1 MGNIEEGNI
10 EEDKTKTVIAM
21 YDVRGIQKY
30 IYRTPKVRNA
40 IGASYIVENII
51 EDALKY
57 AIESIKNE
65 QTDGAGNKNPYVNI
79 KVKLE
84 WYDKGKE
91 KDCICGYNEENN
103 DVEVLFIGGGNAF
116 VSYSSIDLCRNIN
129 QRMSK
134 YTLVNSYSFQLAV
147 AIHEKSDNY
156 ANDYKSLQEKMAD
169 TKADMA
175 VAKPLGAL
183 PVMKTELKSGYPA
196 VFIDKGDEIFRLT
209 NEKKNEPKSYETVL
223 KLRAYIKKKKD
234 WKKKKQYLITLF

>member
-1 MGNIEEGNI
+1 MGNI

-40 IGASYIVENII
+40 IGASYIVEHII

-84 WYDKGKE
+84 WYDKEKE

-147 AIHEKSDNY
+147 AIHEK
-156 ANDYKSLQEKMAD
+156 K
-169 TKADMA
+169 
-175 VAKPLGAL
+175 
-183 PVMKTELKSGYPA
+183 
-196 VFIDKGDEIFRLT
+196 
-209 NEKKNEPKSYETVL
+209 
-223 KLRAYIKKKKD
+223 
-234 WKKKKQYLITLF
+234 